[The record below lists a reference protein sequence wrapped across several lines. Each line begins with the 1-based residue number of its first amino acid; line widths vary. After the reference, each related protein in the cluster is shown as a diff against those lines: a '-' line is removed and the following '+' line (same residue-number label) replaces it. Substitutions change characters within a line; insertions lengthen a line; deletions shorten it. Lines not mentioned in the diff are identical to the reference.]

1 MSEILERTSET
12 VSFNPLLLLLNFFP
26 TFYDKSSKNRIKLK
40 EFYGQHLC
48 VTHLDAVTLSHQ
60 AFIALAHLLTM
71 VVLIFHASHSQLQPS
86 GGGGGLVT
94 KSCLTLCDPWTIAR
108 QATLSMGFSRQ
119 EYWSG

>member
-1 MSEILERTSET
+1 MSEIIERTSET

-60 AFIALAHLLTM
+60 AFIALAHLLT
-71 VVLIFHASHSQLQPS
+71 IGRSHLPCISQPVAAVR
-86 GGGGGLVT
+86 GWG
-94 KSCLTLCDPWTIAR
+94 W
-108 QATLSMGFSRQ
+108 FSD
-119 EYWSG
+119 